1 MASAI
6 PDPRYL
12 VGLVCFLAQSASLS
26 CLASRSSVSDD
37 FPYTLSI
44 VNDGPTVYD
53 TPMTVSLTLTVYDTP
68 MTVNLTLIPKN
79 GSAIISTNNSSKTP
93 KFFFHWIDTSGPND
107 CPHRITRVFS
117 PTQLVSIY
125 NVTYHYQFMRCPSLR
140 SVDGTRTIGVQV
152 FDDPDFDPRW
162 SQPVAQSQ
170 TQVRLIEHPKY
181 WMTVREVLFKPPWY
195 YEGLYHLR
203 GRVFTMACG
212 ERDPWQVMRWA
223 NATRY
228 WTITG
233 HDIPRGDYGYIL

>member
-1 MASAI
+1 M
-6 PDPRYL
+6 
-12 VGLVCFLAQSASLS
+12 
-26 CLASRSSVSDD
+26 
-37 FPYTLSI
+37 
-44 VNDGPTVYD
+44 
-53 TPMTVSLTLTVYDTP
+53 
-68 MTVNLTLIPKN
+68 
-79 GSAIISTNNSSKTP
+79 
-93 KFFFHWIDTSGPND
+93 
-107 CPHRITRVFS
+107 
-117 PTQLVSIY
+117 
-125 NVTYHYQFMRCPSLR
+125 
-140 SVDGTRTIGVQV
+140 DGTRTIGVQV

-233 HDIPRGDYGYIL
+233 HDIPREDYGYIFMMTFNKTGIFDITMNATLFMPMPHYPGMEGNRTMIKTGYNTTRIKIMEKVQGLKLMGLKNNNTVASGTSWNAKIFVNGELNLSTVEHIRQTENAILSASI